1 MRQGQSQAARSEQV
15 SRPQLIQSMLD
26 AMRIPDLRG
35 KILFALAML
44 CLGNVVFADDLSDDM
59 SAEVITV
66 NVNEADAASIANTLI
81 GIGYSRAQ
89 AIVDYREKHGRFY
102 SAEELTAVKGIGQ
115 STVQKNLMRITTK

>member
-1 MRQGQSQAARSEQV
+1 MKTQNLVAA
-15 SRPQLIQSMLD
+15 
-26 AMRIPDLRG
+26 
-35 KILFALAML
+35 LFALAML

-66 NVNEADAASIANTLI
+66 NVNEADDASIANTLI

>member
-1 MRQGQSQAARSEQV
+1 MKTQNLVAA
-15 SRPQLIQSMLD
+15 
-26 AMRIPDLRG
+26 
-35 KILFALAML
+35 LFALVML